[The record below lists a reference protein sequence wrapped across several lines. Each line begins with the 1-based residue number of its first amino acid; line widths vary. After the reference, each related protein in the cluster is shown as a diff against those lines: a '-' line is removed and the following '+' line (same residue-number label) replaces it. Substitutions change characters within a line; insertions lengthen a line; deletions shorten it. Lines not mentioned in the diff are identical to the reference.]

1 VTQSPESAADQLPL
15 GPCACAARGAA
26 CDSFWAY
33 ETRLLAFAAR
43 PTLALR
49 PSHARLWHHIAMDVA
64 HVIQSALAP
73 VFLISGVGVML
84 GVLTNRLARIV
95 DRARVWEAEI
105 HKETHRAAE
114 LDERLRV
121 LARRARYI
129 SSAITMCAVSALLV
143 ALVVVSLFANAF
155 LAVNLSAVIAI
166 LFVAAMLALTVAFLV
181 FLIEVRIATATIRIG
196 RPR

>member
-1 VTQSPESAADQLPL
+1 
-15 GPCACAARGAA
+15 
-26 CDSFWAY
+26 
-33 ETRLLAFAAR
+33 
-43 PTLALR
+43 
-49 PSHARLWHHIAMDVA
+49 MDVA

-95 DRARVWEAEI
+95 DRARVWEAEVE
-105 HKETHRAAE
+105 KAAHREAE
-114 LDERLRV
+114 LNVRLAA

-129 SSAITMCAVSALLV
+129 NSAITMCAVSALLV

-155 LAVNLSAVIAI
+155 LAVNLSGLTAI
-166 LFVAAMLALTVAFLV
+166 LFVAAMLALTGAFLA

>member
-1 VTQSPESAADQLPL
+1 
-15 GPCACAARGAA
+15 
-26 CDSFWAY
+26 
-33 ETRLLAFAAR
+33 
-43 PTLALR
+43 
-49 PSHARLWHHIAMDVA
+49 MDVA

-95 DRARVWEAEI
+95 DRAQVWEAEI

-114 LDERLRV
+114 LEERLRV

>member
-1 VTQSPESAADQLPL
+1 
-15 GPCACAARGAA
+15 
-26 CDSFWAY
+26 
-33 ETRLLAFAAR
+33 
-43 PTLALR
+43 
-49 PSHARLWHHIAMDVA
+49 MDVA

-95 DRARVWEAEI
+95 DRAREWEAEI
-105 HKETHRAAE
+105 EKAAPRAAD
-114 LDERLRV
+114 LDARLQV

-166 LFVAAMLALTVAFLV
+166 LFVAAMLALTGAFLV

>member
-1 VTQSPESAADQLPL
+1 
-15 GPCACAARGAA
+15 
-26 CDSFWAY
+26 
-33 ETRLLAFAAR
+33 
-43 PTLALR
+43 
-49 PSHARLWHHIAMDVA
+49 MDVA

-95 DRARVWEAEI
+95 DRARVWEAEAE
-105 HKETHRAAE
+105 KEEHRAAD
-114 LDERLRV
+114 LDERLQV

-143 ALVVVSLFANAF
+143 ALVVVALFANAF
-155 LAVNLSAVIAI
+155 LAFNLSALIAI
-166 LFVAAMLALTVAFLV
+166 LFVAAMLTLTAAFLV
-181 FLIEVRIATATIRIG
+181 FLIEVRIATSAIRIG

>member
-1 VTQSPESAADQLPL
+1 MNAAL
-15 GPCACAARGAA
+15 GARVLNCRTAGT
-26 CDSFWAY
+26 W
-33 ETRLLAFAAR
+33 
-43 PTLALR
+43 P
-49 PSHARLWHHIAMDVA
+49 LWHHTVMDVA

-95 DRARVWEAEI
+95 DRARVWETEI
-105 HKETHRAAE
+105 EKASHRAPD
-114 LDERLRV
+114 LDVRLEA

-129 SSAITMCAVSALLV
+129 NSAITMCAVSALLV
-143 ALVVVSLFANAF
+143 ALVVVALFANAF
-155 LAVNLSAVIAI
+155 LAVNLSGLIAI
-166 LFVAAMLALTVAFLV
+166 LFVAAMLALTGAFLA